1 MLKIGWIGTG
11 VMGKAMCQRLL
22 EAGYS
27 INVYNRTKE
36 KAQYLINQGAT
47 YCNSPKEIAKTCD
60 IVFTIVGFVKDVE
73 QVYFGTEGLFSSAKK
88 GQIFCDMTTTSPT
101 LSKKIFDKG
110 KEVGVSTLDAP
121 VSGGDVGAKNGT
133 LSIMVG
139 GEIETFNKMKEYFEI
154 LGKSYILEG
163 PAGSGSHTKMA
174 NQITIAGTMGGV
186 CEALLYGERNN
197 LDLQTLVNTINN
209 GAAGCWTLD
218 NLAPRIINNNYDP
231 GFYIDHFIK
240 DMKIA
245 LDECEKLNLNL
256 PTLKLVEQLY
266 EKLQENGQGKLGTQ
280 ALIIALREMNKSVN
294 KE

>member
-1 MLKIGWIGTG
+1 MQKLGWIGTG
-11 VMGKAMCQRLL
+11 VMGKSMCKRLI
-22 EAGYS
+22 ENGYA

-36 KAQYLINQGAT
+36 KAQDLIDLGAT
-47 YCNSPKEIAKTCD
+47 YCNSPKEIAKQSD

-73 QVYFGTEGLFSSAKK
+73 EVYFGVDGLFSGAKQ

-101 LSKKIFDKG
+101 LSKKIFDYG
-110 KEVGVSTLDAP
+110 KAIGISTLDAP

-139 GEIETFNKMKEYFEI
+139 GEKETFDKMSEYFEI

-163 PAGSGSHTKMA
+163 PAGAGSHTKMA

-186 CEALLYGERNN
+186 CEALLYAEKNN
-197 LDLQTLVNTINN
+197 LDLTTLIDTIKS

-218 NLAPRIINNNYDP
+218 NLAPRIVKEDYNP
-231 GFYIDHFIK
+231 GFFIDHFIK

-245 LDECEKLNLNL
+245 IDECEKLSINL

-266 EKLQENGQGKLGTQ
+266 EQLQKDGKGKLGTQ
-280 ALIIALREMNKSVN
+280 ALILALRELNKNNTRS
-294 KE
+294 

>member
-1 MLKIGWIGTG
+1 MVKLGWIGTG
-11 VMGKAMCQRLL
+11 VMGKAMCLRLI
-22 EAGYS
+22 EKGYKV
-27 INVYNRTKE
+27 NVYNRTKS
-36 KAQYLINQGAT
+36 KAEDLINKGAT
-47 YCNSPKEIAKTCD
+47 YYNSPAEIAKNSD

-73 QVYFGTEGLFSSAKK
+73 EVYFGDNGLFSAGRK

-101 LSKKIFDKG
+101 LSKKIFEKG
-110 KEVGVSTLDAP
+110 QSLSIETLDAP

-139 GEIETFNKMKEYFEI
+139 GKQETFDKMVEYFKI

-163 PAGSGSHTKMA
+163 PAGAGSHTKMA

-186 CEALLYGERNN
+186 CEALLYGEKNN
-197 LDLQTLVNTINN
+197 LDATTLVNTIKG

-218 NLAPRIINNNYDP
+218 NLAPRIIADNYNP
-231 GFYIDHFIK
+231 GFYIDHFVK

-245 LDECEKLNLNL
+245 LDECKKLNLNL
-256 PTLKLVEQLY
+256 PTLKLVEALY
-266 EKLQENGQGKLGTQ
+266 EKLQKSGNGKLGTQ
-280 ALIIALREMNKSVN
+280 ALILALREMNNSKN